1 MKFSDFK
8 NFSISKQFLFS
19 SLGVIITLM
28 GIVSTYMINTSIQSK
43 NDQFQI
49 MANGRSSAVIEKI
62 DRNYYERFGDV
73 QAFAVNKLAL
83 EAVKTNATSEE
94 LQSFINTM
102 VSYYVLYDLMLL
114 CDNEGKVLV
123 ANTNDKNGV
132 KIKTDFLIGKDFSNE
147 EWFRVCISG
156 NGPEG
161 GAWYSDFIKNE
172 DVSKIY
178 NGTGYGMGF
187 AAPVKDEEGK
197 TIGVWYNFA
206 NWQDVTTG
214 IRQETED
221 VIKKSNP
228 GSFILI
234 TDSKN
239 NVIDSND
246 PGLVGRSQVSIEGF
260 QEGATFYFQGKEV
273 NNENY
278 IVGGM
283 QGKGAY
289 IYKGKNWK
297 AITFVPKTKFS
308 ISYISNNLLILLFGI
323 PILTIIASVFLYKI
337 ADSVSKNIE
346 ELKNNITIL
355 SSGELVDIKE
365 TSAKNELGE
374 MTSALK
380 SMVFG
385 LRNTANF
392 ANKIGHG
399 ELQVEY
405 KALSVKDEIGNSL
418 LIMRDNLS
426 KIKEEDKRREWA
438 NTGTAQI
445 SELLRSNFT
454 QVTDLYDAVLKF
466 IITYTGSNQGGIF
479 LIEEGNSD
487 HLHLVASYAY
497 ERKKFIEK
505 KVMIGESL
513 VGQCY
518 LEQETIFLKQI
529 PPNYINITSGL
540 GDTPPSCI
548 IIIPLKINEIMVGVL
563 ELASLNLYQ
572 PHERN
577 LLEKFAENVAS
588 TIANV
593 KINART
599 KVLLEQ
605 SQQQAEEMKAQEE
618 EMRQNM
624 EELTATQEEMKRKE
638 NEYLK
643 KIEELEDTIDNWKS
657 KWDSHSLEKRK
668 FNID

>member
-1 MKFSDFK
+1 M
-8 NFSISKQFLFS
+8 
-19 SLGVIITLM
+19 
-28 GIVSTYMINTSIQSK
+28 
-43 NDQFQI
+43 
-49 MANGRSSAVIEKI
+49 
-62 DRNYYERFGDV
+62 
-73 QAFAVNKLAL
+73 
-83 EAVKTNATSEE
+83 
-94 LQSFINTM
+94 
-102 VSYYVLYDLMLL
+102 
-114 CDNEGKVLV
+114 
-123 ANTNDKNGV
+123 
-132 KIKTDFLIGKDFSNE
+132 
-147 EWFRVCISG
+147 
-156 NGPEG
+156 
-161 GAWYSDFIKNE
+161 
-172 DVSKIY
+172 
-178 NGTGYGMGF
+178 
-187 AAPVKDEEGK
+187 
-197 TIGVWYNFA
+197 WYNFA

-405 KALSVKDEIGNSL
+405 NALSVKDEIGNSL

-426 KIKEEDKRREWA
+426 KIKDEDKRREWA

-445 SELLRSNFT
+445 SELLRSTFT